1 MSETKTFEEMFLSSN
16 EEERLKISKIRIL
29 IVGNIKSNFMF
40 VEKLKE
46 WQLQNLEYFDYIFF
60 VGNFLNLK
68 QGTQNNSEII
78 PKSEAEITGLITFL
92 ENINLNMYYI
102 GGCTDPV
109 SLFKPN
115 APVLTMKSTNL
126 HKKYLKLSND
136 LYVFGMGGSIPTFIN
151 KYNENCFLKPFKNY
165 SFDYEYKSGFPF
177 NDINSKYYG
186 SDKLYINEFKQAF
199 SELEKEIKKNNTT
212 KNIKYILISNLGP
225 FSSPTT
231 YFNLASSNA
240 MIFNG
245 SKKLER
251 ELNMNDNI
259 ILNIH
264 GNNNCGKGFSYVG
277 NKCIINPG
285 NLYDGEFV
293 ILNLERDKITQE
305 WKVKNVNFKKL
316 V

>member
-16 EEERLKISKIRIL
+16 EEERLKVSKLRIL

-46 WQLQNLEYFDYIFF
+46 WQLSNLEYFDYIFF

-68 QGTQNNSEII
+68 PGTQNKEEII

-102 GGCTDPV
+102 GGCTDPIT
-109 SLFKPN
+109 LFRLN

-126 HKKYLKLSND
+126 HKKYLKLAND

-151 KYNENCFLKPFKNY
+151 NYNNENGFLKPFKNY
-165 SFDYEYKSGFPF
+165 NYDYEYSSGFPY
-177 NDINSKYYG
+177 NDNNSKYYG
-186 SDKLYINEFKQAF
+186 SDKLFINEFKQAF
-199 SELEKEIKKNNTT
+199 SELEKEIKENNST
-212 KNIKYILISNLGP
+212 KNIKFILISNMGP

-231 YFNLASSNA
+231 YFNINNNS
-240 MIFNG
+240 IVFNG
-245 SKKLER
+245 SKQLEK
-251 ELNMNDNI
+251 EIFNIKNI

-264 GNNNCGKGFSYVG
+264 GNNNCGKGLSYIG
-277 NKCIINPG
+277 DKCIINPG
-285 NLYDGEFV
+285 NLHDGEFV
-293 ILNLERDKITQE
+293 ILNLERDQKSQD